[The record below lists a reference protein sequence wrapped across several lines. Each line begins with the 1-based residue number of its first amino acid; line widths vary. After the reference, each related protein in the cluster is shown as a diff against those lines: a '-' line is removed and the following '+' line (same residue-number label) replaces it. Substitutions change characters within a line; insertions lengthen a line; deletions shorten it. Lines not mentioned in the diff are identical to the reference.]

1 MRFDGIAAGRRTR
14 KCWAQAGST
23 VLAGAVLAAA
33 PQAWAARPLITDDA
47 RIVDAKACQV
57 ESWVKRNRDSTEYWA
72 IPACNFTGNL
82 ELALGGARTHDA
94 MGGMRTTDMQV
105 QGKTLFKPL
114 ETNGWGI
121 GLAVGTLRH
130 VDAGRRDWYAY
141 VPTSF
146 SLRDDAVV
154 VHTNLGFLRDGAVR
168 RDGAMRR
175 DRLTWGLGTE
185 VRLSEHSW
193 LIAETFGQQHGKALH
208 QLGLRHWLVPDR
220 VQFDLTYGSHNGS
233 GSEARWFSFGLRL
246 LSPSFLP

>member
-1 MRFDGIAAGRRTR
+1 MRFEGGATGRWARTR
-14 KCWAQAGST
+14 WA
-23 VLAGAVLAAA
+23 LAAAVLMAVLTAA
-33 PQAWAARPLITDDA
+33 PQAFAARPLITDDA
-47 RIVDAKACQV
+47 RIVDPKACQV

-82 ELALGGARTHDA
+82 EVALGGARTHDA
-94 MGGMRTTDMQV
+94 TGTRTSDVQMQA
-105 QGKTLFKPL
+105 KTLFKPL
-114 ETNGWGI
+114 QTNGWGI
-121 GLAVGTLRH
+121 GLAVGTVRH
-130 VDAGRRDWYAY
+130 PDIDRRDWYAY

-154 VHTNLGFLRDGAVR
+154 VHTNVGFLRDGALR
-168 RDGAMRR
+168 S

-185 VRLSEHSW
+185 VRLAERSW

-208 QLGLRHWLVPDR
+208 QLGVRHWLVPDR
-220 VQFDLTYGSHNGS
+220 VQFDVTYGNRNGS

>member
-1 MRFDGIAAGRRTR
+1 MRFEGGARGGRARTR
-14 KCWAQAGST
+14 WA
-23 VLAGAVLAAA
+23 LAAAVLMAA
-33 PQAWAARPLITDDA
+33 PQAFAARPLITDDA
-47 RIVDAKACQV
+47 RIVDPKACQV

-82 ELALGGARTHDA
+82 EVALGGARTHDA
-94 MGGMRTTDMQV
+94 MGTRTSDVQMQA
-105 QGKTLFKPL
+105 KTLFKPL

-121 GLAVGTLRH
+121 GLAVGTVRH
-130 VDAGRRDWYAY
+130 VDIDRRDWYAY

-154 VHTNLGFLRDGAVR
+154 VHTNVGFLRDGALR
-168 RDGAMRR
+168 S

-185 VRLSEHSW
+185 VRLAERSW

-208 QLGLRHWLVPDR
+208 QLGVRHWLVPDR
-220 VQFDLTYGSHNGS
+220 VQFDVTYGNRNGS

>member
-1 MRFDGIAAGRRTR
+1 MCFDFVARAGRARTR
-14 KCWAQAGST
+14 GASARAT
-23 VLAGAVLAAA
+23 VLTVLSGALLAAA
-33 PQAWAARPLITDDA
+33 PQARAARPLITDDA
-47 RIVDAKACQV
+47 RIVDPKACQV

-72 IPACNFTGNL
+72 VPACNFTGNL

-94 MGGMRTTDMQV
+94 MGTRTTDMQV
-105 QGKTLFKPL
+105 QAKTLFKPL
-114 ETNGWGI
+114 QTNGWGI

-130 VDAGRRDWYAY
+130 VDVGRRDWYAY

-154 VHTNLGFLRDGAVR
+154 VHTNLGFLRDGVL
-168 RDGAMRR
+168 RR

-185 VRLSEHSW
+185 VRLSERSW

-208 QLGLRHWLVPDR
+208 QLGVRHWLVPDR
-220 VQFDLTYGSHNGS
+220 VQFDLTYGNHNGS